1 MEMSDYDRQ
10 SIPAIIAGH
19 GDWYGAYL
27 IRLIAKADRNN
38 LRLLAR
44 VYPEEVRA
52 VLEFMGYRQGE
63 VFESL
68 TSDCIC
74 GANTED
80 AKHPHPCHAHYI
92 PEVFESL
99 TRPLGPD
106 KELPK
111 TKDLTGI
118 DPDFTGN
125 LTTEEYIRSIRGGR
139 AEECWPVCL
148 SCGGHLHKD
157 RVNYNDP
164 SSP

>member
-10 SIPAIIAGH
+10 SIGIIIAGH

-52 VLEFMGYRQGE
+52 VLEFMGYRRGE

-99 TRPLGPD
+99 TRPLAP
-106 KELPK
+106 
-111 TKDLTGI
+111 
-118 DPDFTGN
+118 
-125 LTTEEYIRSIRGGR
+125 
-139 AEECWPVCL
+139 ECWPVCL
-148 SCGGHLHKD
+148 SCGGHLHKEEQTDIWITVLRCANCNNRWAYRSGEIFQIKD

-164 SSP
+164 EAP